1 MHNDF
6 KGMQAE
12 YLELLNH
19 LKSYFVNVK
28 MAGNLYFIIVFVPF
42 RILLNKMILEIKYI
56 SLIQYIEIQIC
67 ISKNAFKTFGSMVIV
82 LECRRSYL
90 THQKRQR

>member
-28 MAGNLYFIIVFVPF
+28 MARKLYFIKVFVLF
-42 RILLNKMILEIKYI
+42 RILLD
-56 SLIQYIEIQIC
+56 
-67 ISKNAFKTFGSMVIV
+67 
-82 LECRRSYL
+82 
-90 THQKRQR
+90 

>member
-28 MAGNLYFIIVFVPF
+28 MARKLYFIKVFVF

>member
-28 MAGNLYFIIVFVPF
+28 MARKL
-42 RILLNKMILEIKYI
+42 
-56 SLIQYIEIQIC
+56 
-67 ISKNAFKTFGSMVIV
+67 
-82 LECRRSYL
+82 
-90 THQKRQR
+90 